1 MKIMFKNNV
10 LQFQSLCLSKITES
24 VRKNWH
30 GHDQLLASDLCVKY
44 AILHKIGFTNWCPS
58 MHGTGIS
65 PALASL
71 LYHIE
76 RK

>member
-1 MKIMFKNNV
+1 M
-10 LQFQSLCLSKITES
+10 
-24 VRKNWH
+24 
-30 GHDQLLASDLCVKY
+30 KY

-76 RK
+76 RKEEIDAIYQQLQLSISKTAAFELVPDA